1 MSKRHE
7 NAGSIGRFDETGE
20 ACPID
25 LPRLLES
32 RLLVQA
38 TSGGGKSWLLRRI
51 FEQTA
56 GKVQQIII
64 DPDGE
69 FASLRERFDYVIAA
83 PHDGDALAH
92 PKTAQ
97 LLARRLLETGVS
109 AILDIYDLKKQERQS
124 FVRLFCEAL
133 IDAPKSLWHPVLV
146 AIDEIHVFC
155 PEKGK
160 AESTSAVIDL
170 ATRGRKRG
178 FSLIAAT
185 QRLAK
190 FNKDAAAE
198 MLNKLIGRTGL
209 DVDVRRAQDEL
220 GFASYREALDEL
232 RGLNPGEF
240 FAFGPALSRSV
251 QALKVGPVL
260 TSHAEAGQRMLK
272 APPKPTAAIRAVL
285 PKLADLPKEAAT
297 EARTLAELR
306 QELTAVR
313 RELAA
318 AKRSTPVSQ
327 VSQPTAPPSREA
339 LAAAETRGFKR
350 AEEAYRA
357 QILKDKKALK
367 TTVLSAVQSAF
378 AGHEAS
384 LPTGPAIEP
393 RGSVEPARHRH
404 TQGAR
409 SAPEARSGAN
419 YPSSHPR
426 SHPSSRAQR
435 RSAREP
441 VDSAGLS
448 GPERRILNAIA
459 WLETMIVA
467 EAYAQPAVAF
477 LAGYAYGG
485 GAFNNP
491 RGRLHAQ
498 GLVEY
503 VPGEKIRLTESGRSL
518 AEAPEAPLTEQELHE
533 RILQKLP
540 GPERRILKPLLESYP
555 QPMDGRDVAE
565 AANYVYGAGSFNNP
579 RGRLRSLGLIEYL
592 GNGELIAARGLFPQ
606 SSAG

>member
-1 MSKRHE
+1 MRKHSTP
-7 NAGSIGRFDETGE
+7 ASSIGQFNNGAICT
-20 ACPID
+20 ID
-25 LPRLLES
+25 LPLLLET

-38 TSGGGKSWLLRRI
+38 TSGGGKSYLLRRI

-69 FASLRERFDYVIAA
+69 FSSLREKFDYVIAA

-92 PKTAQ
+92 PRTAQ

-109 AILDIYDLKKQERQS
+109 AVLDIYDLKKQERQS

-160 AESTSAVIDL
+160 AEATSAVIDL

-220 GFASYREALDEL
+220 GIPSYREALGAL
-232 RGLNPGEF
+232 RNLKPGEF
-240 FAFGPALSRSV
+240 FAFGPALSASV
-251 QALKVGPVL
+251 EALKVGPVQ
-260 TSHAEAGQRMLK
+260 TSHPQAGQRILK

-285 PKLADLPKEAAT
+285 PKLADLPKEAAS
-297 EARTLAELR
+297 EARSMEELR
-306 QELTAVR
+306 REVTSLR
-313 RELAA
+313 RELSL
-318 AKRSTPVSQ
+318 AKRPERK
-327 VSQPTAPPSREA
+327 TALPAAPASE
-339 LAAAETRGFKR
+339 LLQAAEARGYQK
-350 AEEAYRA
+350 ALTALQS
-357 QILKDKKALK
+357 QISRDKKTLRAA
-367 TTVLSAVQSAF
+367 VLSAVQSAF
-378 AGHEAS
+378 EHTDLKAPEKASGRTSEAS
-384 LPTGPAIEP
+384 SVLTP
-393 RGSVEPARHRH
+393 RTPSK
-404 TQGAR
+404 
-409 SAPEARSGAN
+409 APRPVKAPPVTPKASRA
-419 YPSSHPR
+419 PSSGNLL
-426 SHPSSRAQR
+426 SDG
-435 RSAREP
+435 SA
-441 VDSAGLS
+441 LS
-448 GPERRILNAIA
+448 GPEQRILNAIA
-459 WLETMIVA
+459 WLEGMTGTTTS
-467 EAYAQPAVAF
+467 AQPAVAF
-477 LAGYAYGG
+477 LANYTFGG

-491 RGRLHAQ
+491 RSSLHAK

-503 VPGEKIRLTESGRSL
+503 LPGERIRLTEAGRAL
-518 AEAPEAPLTEQELHE
+518 AEDPQVPLTEQELHQ
-533 RILQKLP
+533 RVLARLP

-555 QPMDGRDVAE
+555 EPMEGPEVAS

-579 RGRLRSLGLIEYL
+579 RSRLRSFGLIEYL
-592 GNGELIAARGLFPQ
+592 AGGQLIAADCLFPQ
-606 SSAG
+606 SSTSR

>member
-1 MSKRHE
+1 MIKRTQT
-7 NAGSIGRFDETGE
+7 AGSIGRFDTTGE
-20 ACPID
+20 TCLID
-25 LPRLLES
+25 LPRLLET

-69 FASLRERFDYVIAA
+69 FASLREKFDYVIAA
-83 PHDGDALAH
+83 AHDGDALAH

-160 AESTSAVIDL
+160 AESTGAVIDL

-232 RGLNPGEF
+232 RGLDPGEF

-260 TSHAEAGQRMLK
+260 TTHPEAGQRMLK

-297 EARTLAELR
+297 EARTLTDLR
-306 QELTAVR
+306 QELSVLR
-313 RELAA
+313 RELAL
-318 AKRSTPVSQ
+318 AKRAGNKP
-327 VSQPTAPPSREA
+327 APA
-339 LAAAETRGFKR
+339 LRPAAPAKELLWAAEQRGFQR
-350 AEEAYRA
+350 AEQAYRT
-357 QILKDKKALK
+357 QVLKDKKTLK
-367 TTVLSAVQSAF
+367 ATVLSAVQSAF
-378 AGHEAS
+378 SGSELSVPQRA
-384 LPTGPAIEP
+384 PA
-393 RGSVEPARHRH
+393 V
-404 TQGAR
+404 R
-409 SAPEARSGAN
+409 SAPNTLTPKEAPGSTKSAPAASQR
-419 YPSSHPR
+419 P
-426 SHPSSRAQR
+426 AQR
-435 RSAREP
+435 SLTESREVSRSAHSSQP
-441 VDSAGLS
+441 DILPATLS

-459 WLETMIVA
+459 WLETMIEA

-491 RGRLHAQ
+491 RARLHSQ

-503 VPGEKIRLTESGRSL
+503 VSGERIRLTDSGRAL
-518 AEAPEAPLTEQELHE
+518 AEAPDAPLTEQDLHE
-533 RILQKLP
+533 RVLQKLP

-579 RGRLRSLGLIEYL
+579 RSRLRSLGLIEYL
-592 GNGELIAARGLFPQ
+592 SDGQMIAAQGLFPQ
-606 SSAG
+606 SGEGA